1 MTITDEELSR
11 LRMKWM
17 IQSDERGLGGIELLD
32 EVRDLRA
39 EVEDLRS
46 ADRLAVRLLQIAD
59 TCVGELK
66 AERTSLRTALRDALT
81 KAHCFLNDIEG
92 EDPRAYDYDAERALL
107 AEWSLLVESIE
118 SQEGK

>member
-17 IQSDERGLGGIELLD
+17 IQSDERGLGGIELID
-32 EVRDLRA
+32 EFVALRA
-39 EVEDLRS
+39 ENEDLRS

-66 AERTSLRTALRDALT
+66 AERTTLRTALHDAVEI
-81 KAHCFLNDIEG
+81 ARMFLNACEG
-92 EDPRAYDYDAERALL
+92 EDPLSHDYRSYREDL
-107 AEWSLLVESIE
+107 AACSWTVEST
-118 SQEGK
+118 EGT